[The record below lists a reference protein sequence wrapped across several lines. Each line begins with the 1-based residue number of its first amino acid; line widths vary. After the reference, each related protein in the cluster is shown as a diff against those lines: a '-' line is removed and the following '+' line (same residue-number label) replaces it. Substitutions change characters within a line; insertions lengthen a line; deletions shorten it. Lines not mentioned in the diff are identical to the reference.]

1 MAQSYAAFVV
11 LYTGVSN
18 SFPRPPLKH
27 AVAAAFVNAVS
38 HLGNVAGSCVS
49 PYSYVVF
56 VASVYPK
63 ICLAEPVRTDVSQL
77 VRYMHLDCRLHGR
90 HVLHPQA
97 VPDFPEQGAQQGGS
111 GDRC

>member
-38 HLGNVAGSCVS
+38 HLGNAAGSCVS
-49 PYSYVVF
+49 P
-56 VASVYPK
+56 
-63 ICLAEPVRTDVSQL
+63 
-77 VRYMHLDCRLHGR
+77 
-90 HVLHPQA
+90 
-97 VPDFPEQGAQQGGS
+97 
-111 GDRC
+111 